1 MSDGGSTSHCTRQA
15 GPCPACNG
23 FGEGE
28 SLQPHGEKTF
38 ERCDECGGSGVD
50 SGYFVVQKLLR
61 DKWLDVPGCA
71 FRTEAAA
78 EDCADDLESK
88 FPQAEWRVREVNNA
102 A

>member
-1 MSDGGSTSHCTRQA
+1 
-15 GPCPACNG
+15 
-23 FGEGE
+23 
-28 SLQPHGEKTF
+28 
-38 ERCDECGGSGVD
+38 VD